1 MNITQA
7 TMKSVTLLSYFTV
20 LVVFAS
26 TLQAGQTSTETSP
39 NISPENFTS
48 TEANVNSVRYGRAY
62 SGDTY
67 LDDAYHECLSTKSA
81 FSCFKYKSLRYI
93 HKMALPSVE
102 NSLVSGSEG
111 LNVMGNTI
119 RLVSIPESM
128 TASKEYVK
136 SLFPDSQP
144 RSSDSELER
153 LYKFILREAEIFV
166 RNHAIAM
173 KIPTDSATS
182 RDINAAQSPRIVDE
196 DQLEKELHD
205 DTNVAGNN

>member
-1 MNITQA
+1 
-7 TMKSVTLLSYFTV
+7 
-20 LVVFAS
+20 
-26 TLQAGQTSTETSP
+26 
-39 NISPENFTS
+39 
-48 TEANVNSVRYGRAY
+48 
-62 SGDTY
+62 
-67 LDDAYHECLSTKSA
+67 
-81 FSCFKYKSLRYI
+81 
-93 HKMALPSVE
+93 MALPSVE